1 VPEEGSVRC
10 EAHEIHAGGDRWR
23 SFINVRQH
31 LRAAINAVEDQ
42 TRRRS
47 GIPTTGLQESCS
59 VASTTGDNT
68 PVRCLGS
75 DGSERI
81 HMTRAQRE
89 GLFMMLISMI
99 MILIV
104 ALTSSRQGLLS
115 LDAAILFSS
124 MSVFFAGMFLLWK
137 G

>member
-1 VPEEGSVRC
+1 M
-10 EAHEIHAGGDRWR
+10 
-23 SFINVRQH
+23 
-31 LRAAINAVEDQ
+31 
-42 TRRRS
+42 
-47 GIPTTGLQESCS
+47 
-59 VASTTGDNT
+59 ASTTGALR
-68 PVRCLGS
+68 PSGRGS
-75 DGSERI
+75 PDDPERI

-115 LDAAILFSS
+115 LDAAILFSA